1 MFQHFGVAREEVMS
15 IQTTKKLRFE
25 QYTNS
30 WSEYSDFILKAV
42 EVNTGLPTNRRI
54 DHSQQGSRN
63 IDISNASLKSRCGK
77 TSQIGHHASTY
88 INKQRMAGSSL
99 LTQCQPNL
107 RQGIQCFIR
116 ITGSDNYLLGM
127 THYGKVLHHRQT
139 QTVRTLI
146 RQDEKMVV
154 RAFTDGFC
162 KTLLQFL
169 AQYYFLFVH
178 NYSSFSAGKDRIYLW
193 KDVSLRP

>member
-1 MFQHFGVAREEVMS
+1 MFQHFGVARKEVIS

-30 WSEYSDFILKAV
+30 WSKYSDFILKAV
-42 EVNTGLPTNRRI
+42 EINTGLPTDRRI

-77 TSQIGHHASTY
+77 TSQIGHHASTH
-88 INKQRMAGSSL
+88 INKQRMTGSSL

-107 RQGIQCFIR
+107 RQGVQRLMR
-116 ITGSDNYLLGM
+116 IAGSDDYLLGV
-127 THYGKVLHHRQT
+127 TQGGEVFHLRQT

-178 NYSSFSAGKDRIYLW
+178 SYSSFSAGKDRIYLW